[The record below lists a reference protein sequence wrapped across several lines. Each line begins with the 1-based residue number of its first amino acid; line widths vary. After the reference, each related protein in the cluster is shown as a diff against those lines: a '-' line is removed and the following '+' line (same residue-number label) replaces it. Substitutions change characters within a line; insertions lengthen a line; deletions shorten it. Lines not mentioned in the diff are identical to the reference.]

1 LKPVIGKWGLHET
14 SNGNG
19 IRATDFVNINN
30 TVIKRFILAT
40 QNIQKGTLKF
50 PAART
55 NNQMEHVLAD
65 GSHASSIMLEIVEVQ
80 A

>member
-30 TVIKRFILAT
+30 TIIRFILAT
-40 QNIQKGTLKF
+40 QNIQKGTLQS
-50 PAART
+50 PVART
-55 NNQMEHVLAD
+55 NNQVEHVLPD
-65 GSHASSIMLEIVEVQ
+65 GSHASSIMVLEIVEMQ
-80 A
+80 T

>member
-30 TVIKRFILAT
+30 TIIWFILAT
-40 QNIQKGTLKF
+40 QNIQKGTLQS

-65 GSHASSIMLEIVEVQ
+65 GSHASSIMVLEIVEMQ
-80 A
+80 T